1 MTTFTL
7 PAGTESLDS
16 LNDQAWTK
24 IHQFLIEGETV
35 NFKVN
40 NGAKV

>member
-1 MTTFTL
+1 MCKFTL
-7 PAGTESLDS
+7 SAGTESLDT

-24 IHQFLIEGETV
+24 IHQFLVEGETV
-35 NFKVN
+35 TFKVN